1 MRLKGKVAIVTG
13 GSQGIGEAIARRYAR
28 EGAKVAVN
36 YSRNDATAAAVVD
49 SIRATGG
56 DAKPFK
62 GDCSKVH
69 EIQRFV
75 SEVGAH
81 YGRIDIL
88 VNNAGTFRTV
98 PVSETTE
105 DIWDEQI
112 DLNLKGTFFCV
123 QSVLP
128 WFRKQGGGKV
138 INMSSI
144 AGVAAFPNCPAY
156 CASKGGVSLLTRALA
171 AELASEGININ
182 SIGPGNVATPINA
195 HLRGP
200 GHADY
205 LKLMS
210 DRTPTGRAFMDTADL
225 EGAAVFLASDE
236 AKGVH
241 GAILM
246 VDDGWSA

>member
-1 MRLKGKVAIVTG
+1 
-13 GSQGIGEAIARRYAR
+13 
-28 EGAKVAVN
+28 
-36 YSRNDATAAAVVD
+36 
-49 SIRATGG
+49 
-56 DAKPFK
+56 
-62 GDCSKVH
+62 VH